1 MDATLTQ
8 AQTILR
14 FLDISDEAEVDYHAW
29 EWWPEATRDRFV
41 QTGLLTP
48 RPSSLVAC
56 NYCSGRCCRVPIREP
71 ITWQGPY
78 VTARCDDDEVAVL
91 SAQNVRER
99 ITVWTPDWRAW
110 LTWMRAALRPVTQP
124 EELLPHRLWKVGRIR
139 ASDRSTVQVYFA
151 RGLWWGHDQAVREA
165 LPDPLP
171 AGDILMTLARPRMP
185 ARLPDLA
192 PLQVVTVAERLLP
205 TEDGGW
211 HLTVEDLLAAPA
223 APRSGQ
229 EPRAAPRYHLQF
241 FPDAGRVD
249 INGIA
254 FSPSRLEYR
263 LFQVLAD
270 AALSSPET
278 WRSVQYLGKRAYDDA
293 EFDSEDTVRQAVKQR
308 ILTLRHGLVEAG
320 CVASLDDAK
329 QVIEVKRSYGYRLNR
344 RLASVVITT

>member
-14 FLDISDEAEVDYHAW
+14 FLDIYDEAEVDYHAW
-29 EWWPEATRDRFV
+29 EGWPEATRDRFV

-56 NYCSGRCCRVPIREP
+56 NYCSGRCCRVPIKEP

-91 SAQNVRER
+91 SAQNLRER
-99 ITVWTPDWRAW
+99 ITVWIPDWRVW
-110 LTWMRAALRPVTQP
+110 LSWIRAALRPVTQP

-171 AGDILMTLARPRMP
+171 AGDILITLAHPRTP

-211 HLTVEDLLAAPA
+211 QLTVEDLVAAPA
-223 APRSGQ
+223 PSRSGRSARVT
-229 EPRAAPRYHLQF
+229 PKYHLHF
-241 FPDAGRVD
+241 DRDAASVT
-249 INGIA
+249 INGTALSPSQIEYRIFHA
-254 FSPSRLEYR
+254 LAQAFTFSPDTYR
-263 LFQVLAD
+263 SEQYLVEHAYETDEEPGDVKQAVQQRVLALRKQMID
-270 AALSSPET
+270 SGGIDPHDVKELIKA
-278 WRSVQYLGKRAYDDA
+278 KR
-293 EFDSEDTVRQAVKQR
+293 
-308 ILTLRHGLVEAG
+308 G
-320 CVASLDDAK
+320 
-329 QVIEVKRSYGYRLNR
+329 YGYRINQQ
-344 RLASVVITT
+344 LATVTFAT

>member
-14 FLDISDEAEVDYHAW
+14 FLDIDDDAEVDYHAW

-56 NYCSGRCCRVPIREP
+56 NYCSGRCCRVPIKEP
-71 ITWQGPY
+71 ISWQGPY

-91 SAQNVRER
+91 TAQNLRER
-99 ITVWTPDWRAW
+99 VTVWTPDWRAW

-139 ASDRSTVQVYFA
+139 ASDRPSAQVYFA
-151 RGLWWGHDQAVREA
+151 RGLWWGHDHAVQEA
-165 LPDPLP
+165 LPDR
-171 AGDILMTLARPRMP
+171 TP

-211 HLTVEDLLAAPA
+211 QLTVEDLVVAPA
-223 APRSGQ
+223 APRSG
-229 EPRAAPRYHLQF
+229 RDARVTLKYHLHFNRDAACVTVNGRVLSPSQIEYRIF
-241 FPDAGRVD
+241 HALAQAFALSPDTYRSEQYLVEHAYEADEEPGDVKQAVQQRVLALRKQMIDAGCID
-249 INGIA
+249 
-254 FSPSRLEYR
+254 P
-263 LFQVLAD
+263 
-270 AALSSPET
+270 
-278 WRSVQYLGKRAYDDA
+278 
-293 EFDSEDTVRQAVKQR
+293 
-308 ILTLRHGLVEAG
+308 H
-320 CVASLDDAK
+320 DAK
-329 QVIEVKRSYGYRLNR
+329 KVITAKRGYGYRINQH
-344 RLASVVITT
+344 LATVTFAT